1 MHATVDNPM
10 TQTGFRE
17 RLWRA
22 WLLMQAARGQ
32 RVTQTQVAEMLTEA
46 GYPMKQP
53 AVSAWFRG
61 DSEPDRREAYVTLA
75 KVLSWGERGE
85 RGWID
90 PAWLMFGDET
100 EAKGPDDMA
109 DWTPEP
115 RPTP

>member
-1 MHATVDNPM
+1 MGSQLLDNPM
-10 TQTGFRE
+10 TQTEFRD

-22 WLLMQAARGQ
+22 WLLLQNARQQ
-32 RVTQTQVAEMLTEA
+32 RVSQVRLAAMMTEV
-46 GYPMKQP
+46 GVPLKQG

-61 DSEPDRREAYVTLA
+61 DSEPDRREVYVALA

-115 RPTP
+115 RP